1 MSDLPLT
8 EHFTWVEATASAT
21 AKARGIDNTPDAAAR
36 EAIQHA
42 AALMEAVRS
51 LFGRAVQVT
60 SWYRSPEVNRA
71 VGGSATSDHMIGY
84 AVDFRI
90 PGIAAITVA
99 QAIIASPLLF
109 DQLIWYPP
117 GHPNGQ
123 TGDRL
128 HISAAP
134 GNRREVLTRNRG
146 NSPMYAQG
154 LSA

>member
-1 MSDLPLT
+1 MSDLSQ
-8 EHFTWVEATASAT
+8 HFSWAEATASAT
-21 AKARGIDNTPDAAAR
+21 ADRLGIINTPDAAAR
-36 EAIQHA
+36 AAIQDA

-51 LFGRAVQVT
+51 LFGRPVQVT
-60 SWYRSPEVNRA
+60 SWYRSPDVNSA
-71 VGGSATSDHMIGY
+71 VGGSATSDHITGY

-90 PGIAAITVA
+90 PGLPAIDVA
-99 QAIIASPLLF
+99 SAIIASPLLF

-134 GNRREVLTRNRG
+134 RNRREVLTRNRG
-146 NSPMYAQG
+146 NAPAYAQG